1 MSLLDFILKSL
12 LYFILS
18 KLMLFSGRPQVLAK
32 KLYSTLFFA
41 LVFSPLLFYHL
52 SQVAFLAGKHLF
64 TSFLLCS
71 LPILLTSCTTFLFFL
86 SCPVLTCSP
95 LLRYYK
101 FVNHDS
107 LARINI
113 ALDVSSG
120 DSDLYV
126 NTFKPNRS
134 QHLVLPTR
142 ENNTWRSVSYGDD
155 TVRIDYNDAHYCYG
169 CEYIIGVYAF
179 FNSNYSILA
188 TSISNNKT
196 VALQVR

>member
-1 MSLLDFILKSL
+1 
-12 LYFILS
+12 
-18 KLMLFSGRPQVLAK
+18 LA
-32 KLYSTLFFA
+32 
-41 LVFSPLLFYHL
+41 H
-52 SQVAFLAGKHLF
+52 KHLL
-64 TSFLLCS
+64 TCALLCS
-71 LPILLTSCTTFLFFL
+71 LSILLKSCTAFYFCLPPFVVTSFVL
-86 SCPVLTCSP
+86 SRPVLPCSP
-95 LLRYYK
+95 FVRYYK
-101 FVNHDS
+101 FENHDS

-113 ALDVSSG
+113 ALEVTSG

-155 TVRIDYNDAHYCYG
+155 TVRIDYNDVHYCYG
-169 CEYIIGVYAF
+169 CEYIIGVFAF

-196 VALQVR
+196 IALQVSE

>member
-1 MSLLDFILKSL
+1 
-12 LYFILS
+12 
-18 KLMLFSGRPQVLAK
+18 
-32 KLYSTLFFA
+32 
-41 LVFSPLLFYHL
+41 
-52 SQVAFLAGKHLF
+52 
-64 TSFLLCS
+64 
-71 LPILLTSCTTFLFFL
+71 
-86 SCPVLTCSP
+86 
-95 LLRYYK
+95 
-101 FVNHDS
+101 VNHDS